1 MAYQGVQLTSKL
13 ETVLAN
19 GISVEAGIEYEA
31 STGNTRVRLRGP
43 LGVTSVGIVGTKILM
58 ENGKWTDYAKTNLS
72 EATRAEWLPI
82 IKESIRKAQKNCGG
96 LANNCKLPGWIEGD
110 NTSSTTVDVSD
121 EFLGF
126 DGTTTTLLDT
136 SKDKLHINDFSTVT
150 KDTIKALMPSG
161 GSLNYPTDALYK
173 RNNSTGFNQDHVRIT
188 QYTYQPPRADLVG
201 AGKGGFNQG
210 KEAKDKAKLN
220 ILDGVKRTSPLKEYL
235 GMVKLPMPTDINDS
249 NNVSWGEDSMN
260 NLSAAVTSLVGANMG
275 RSAAAGGIMGT
286 LGSIFGIGNAGAG
299 VQGDILM
306 KAWESGLFDEAM
318 GSGNAKA
325 LAGSALQSR
334 LLAAAG
340 FQVSP
345 EDILARGLG
354 VIPNANLE
362 LLFNSPTLREFQF
375 AWKMTPRDAMEAK
388 RIRNIIRFFK
398 QGMAARKRKNKAG
411 DPSMFL
417 GTPNVFNLQYKT
429 NHELDIAG
437 VNRLK
442 TCAVTGCAVNYT
454 PDGIWSA
461 YEDGQPVSTVM
472 SLRMQELEPLYDT
485 DYQTPSDDTQR
496 FSDRPADIVS
506 GTLHDIDI
514 NEVGY

>member
-1 MAYQGVQLTSKL
+1 MALIATDKL
-13 ETVLAN
+13 EATLTN
-19 GISVEAGIEYEA
+19 GKTIKGAVDYTAG
-31 STGNTRVRLRGP
+31 TGNVRVSVKGLFGST
-43 LGVTSVGIVGTKILM
+43 LGTQTLM
-58 ENGKWTDYAKTNLS
+58 MNGKWTTWAQTNMS
-72 EATRAEWLPI
+72 QATIDEWTPL
-82 IKESIRKAQKNCGG
+82 IKKAVRKAQKNCGG
-96 LANNCKLPGWIEGD
+96 LSNGCKLPGWVGGD
-110 NTSSTTVDVSD
+110 VTSSTTGSDIANELGANGGSGDDVNS
-121 EFLGF
+121 
-126 DGTTTTLLDT
+126 
-136 SKDKLHINDFSTVT
+136 DKLHINNFSTVT
-150 KDTIKALMPSG
+150 KDTIKALMPEG

-188 QYTYQPPRADLVG
+188 QYTYQPPRASLVK
-201 AGKGGFNQG
+201 AG
-210 KEAKDKAKLN
+210 EDVAKKNLTQ
-220 ILDGVKRTSPLKEYL
+220 GVKRTSPLKEFL

-260 NLSAAVTSLVGANMG
+260 NLSAAATSLIGNDLVGNAT
-275 RSAAAGGIMGT
+275 GGM
-286 LGSIFGIGNAGAG
+286 LGQLLGGNAGAG
-299 VQGDILM
+299 IALKNIGLINDIPEL
-306 KAWESGLFDEAM
+306 A
-318 GSGNAKA
+318 GSGNAQA
-325 LAGSALQSR
+325 LASSALQSR
-334 LLAAAG
+334 LLAQLG

-345 EDILARGLG
+345 EDILARGKG

-362 LLFNSPTLREFQF
+362 LLFNAPTLREFQF
-375 AWKMTPRDAMEAK
+375 AWKMTPRDALEAQ

-398 QGMAARKRKNKAG
+398 QGMAARKLSNKAG
-411 DPSMFL
+411 AASMFL

>member
-1 MAYQGVQLTSKL
+1 MALIATDKLEATLTNGKTIQGVVDYT
-13 ETVLAN
+13 
-19 GISVEAGIEYEA
+19 AG
-31 STGNTRVRLRGP
+31 TGHVRVAVRGLFGSALNTQ
-43 LGVTSVGIVGTKILM
+43 TLM
-58 ENGKWTDYAKTNLS
+58 MNGKWTTWAQTNMS
-72 EATRAEWLPI
+72 QAAIDEWTPL
-82 IKESIRKAQKNCGG
+82 IKEAVRKAQKNCGG
-96 LANNCKLPGWIEGD
+96 LSNGCKLPGWVGGD
-110 NTSSTTVDVSD
+110 VTSSTTGSDLANELGANGGSGDDVNS
-121 EFLGF
+121 
-126 DGTTTTLLDT
+126 
-136 SKDKLHINDFSTVT
+136 DKLHINNFSTVT

-173 RNNSTGFNQDHVRIT
+173 RNNATGFNQDHVKIT
-188 QYTYQPPRADLVG
+188 QYSYRPPRASLVQG
-201 AGKGGFNQG
+201 TQDQAFKNITKG
-210 KEAKDKAKLN
+210 
-220 ILDGVKRTSPLKEYL
+220 VPRTSPLKEYL

-249 NNVSWGEDSMN
+249 NNVSWGEDTMN
-260 NLSAAVTSLVGANMG
+260 NLSAAATSLIGNDLVGNAT
-275 RSAAAGGIMGT
+275 GGM
-286 LGSIFGIGNAGAG
+286 LGQLLGGNAGAG
-299 VQGDILM
+299 IALKNIGLLGDIPEL
-306 KAWESGLFDEAM
+306 KTNA
-318 GSGNAKA
+318 NAKA
-325 LAGSALQSR
+325 LAGTALQSR
-334 LLAAAG
+334 LLAQLG

-345 EDILARGLG
+345 EDILARGKG

-362 LLFNSPTLREFQF
+362 LLFNAPTLREFQF

-398 QGMAARKRKNKAG
+398 QGMAARKISNRAG
-411 DPSMFL
+411 AASMFL

-485 DYQTPSDDTQR
+485 DYQIPDDEQQ
-496 FSDRPADIVS
+496 FSDRPAELMGS
-506 GTLHDIDI
+506 SKGNQLHPIDI

>member
-1 MAYQGVQLTSKL
+1 MALIATDKL
-13 ETVLAN
+13 EATLTN
-19 GISVEAGIEYEA
+19 GKTITGAVDYTAGTGHVRVSIKGLFG
-31 STGNTRVRLRGP
+31 ST
-43 LGVTSVGIVGTKILM
+43 LGTQTLM
-58 ENGKWTDYAKTNLS
+58 MNGKWTTWAQTNMS
-72 EATRAEWLPI
+72 QATIDEWTPL
-82 IKESIRKAQKNCGG
+82 IKKAVRKAQKNCGG
-96 LANNCKLPGWIEGD
+96 LSNNCKLPGWVGGD
-110 NTSSTTVDVSD
+110 ATSSTTGSD
-121 EFLGF
+121 LANELGSNG
-126 DGTTTTLLDT
+126 GTSDNDIN
-136 SKDKLHINDFSTVT
+136 SDKLHINNFSTVT
-150 KDTIKALMPSG
+150 KDTIKALMPEG

-173 RNNSTGFNQDHVRIT
+173 RNNATGFNQDHVRIT

-201 AGKGGFNQG
+201 VGKTGDDA
-210 KEAKDKAKLN
+210 KEQAKKN
-220 ILDGVKRTSPLKEYL
+220 ILQGVPRTSPLKDYL

-275 RSAAAGGIMGT
+275 SAATAGG
-286 LGSIFGIGNAGAG
+286 LGALGNIFGIGNAGAG
-299 VQGDILM
+299 VQSDILR
-306 KAWESGLFDEAM
+306 KAFDSGLFKEAM
-318 GSGNAKA
+318 GNPQAKE

-375 AWKMTPRDAMEAK
+375 AWKMTPRDALEAQ

-398 QGMAARKRKNKAG
+398 QGMAARKRNNKAG
-411 DPSMFL
+411 TPSMFL